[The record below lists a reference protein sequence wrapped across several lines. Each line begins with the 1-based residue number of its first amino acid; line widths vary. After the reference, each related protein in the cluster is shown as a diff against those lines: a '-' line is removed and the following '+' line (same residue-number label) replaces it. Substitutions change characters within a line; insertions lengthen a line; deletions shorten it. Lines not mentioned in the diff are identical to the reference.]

1 MIVELILNALMTLLI
16 VALITL
22 VEEILMIVQ
31 LNRHAL
37 KKLLFYVGME
47 DVLLKEVNVFLPL
60 NAME

>member
-1 MIVELILNALMTLLI
+1 MNVELILNALMTLPI

-31 LNRHAL
+31 LNRHVL

>member
-1 MIVELILNALMTLLI
+1 MNVELILNAQMTLLI
-16 VALITL
+16 VALITH

-31 LNRHAL
+31 LNRHVL